1 MRGFW
6 PQRRCP
12 GAPAYSSLTR
22 GPFWDICQE
31 EHVIN
36 REGLCETMPFK
47 KLQAVVRM
55 TIITLL
61 FEHLYSS
68 PVEYIEKSPPD
79 SWMQVLVTVP
89 RRKFSQECSLWNL
102 SLMRWFSC
110 RCLLAKPSRA
120 ILFPRHC
127 NVDNIKP
134 LIPFQEVNNL
144 ASLLAAG
151 CTWCFIIFT
160 KQCEFRKR
168 WDFCFWQN
176 GRLEVLKPFS
186 YETTENTRLWLCI

>member
-1 MRGFW
+1 MHDTAKPREGRRWSFLDSRWLVKAFLKKASLTVGEGFLT
-6 PQRRCP
+6 PEEVP

-79 SWMQVLVTVP
+79 SWM
-89 RRKFSQECSLWNL
+89 
-102 SLMRWFSC
+102 
-110 RCLLAKPSRA
+110 
-120 ILFPRHC
+120 
-127 NVDNIKP
+127 
-134 LIPFQEVNNL
+134 
-144 ASLLAAG
+144 
-151 CTWCFIIFT
+151 
-160 KQCEFRKR
+160 
-168 WDFCFWQN
+168 
-176 GRLEVLKPFS
+176 
-186 YETTENTRLWLCI
+186 